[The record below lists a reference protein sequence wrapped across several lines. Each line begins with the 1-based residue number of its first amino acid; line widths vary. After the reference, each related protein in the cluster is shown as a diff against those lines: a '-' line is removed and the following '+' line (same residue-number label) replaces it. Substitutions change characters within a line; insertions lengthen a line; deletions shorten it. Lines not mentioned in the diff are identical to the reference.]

1 MRRYGVNTNSIH
13 GTNAYLLFYRD
24 VKTFKSVNKIE
35 IPVELLQKVK
45 MQEQKAEQVRKIET
59 SDKNKRLLQINQSLL
74 VKVFREGIAEPFIL
88 NIKNKEEETVN
99 TLRQKVK
106 EYFNLTEKEENWRL
120 RRYNKTD
127 DSMYEVYDASDLTL

>member
-1 MRRYGVNTNSIH
+1 M
-13 GTNAYLLFYRD
+13 
-24 VKTFKSVNKIE
+24 
-35 IPVELLQKVK
+35 
-45 MQEQKAEQVRKIET
+45 
-59 SDKNKRLLQINQSLL
+59 
-74 VKVFREGIAEPFIL
+74 KVFREGIAEPFIL